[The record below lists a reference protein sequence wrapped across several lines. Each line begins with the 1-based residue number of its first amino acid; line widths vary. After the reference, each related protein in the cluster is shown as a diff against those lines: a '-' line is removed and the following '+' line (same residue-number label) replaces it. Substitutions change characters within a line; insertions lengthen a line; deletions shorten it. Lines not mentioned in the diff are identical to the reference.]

1 MDNTSDTVDNTTDIH
16 DVSDNILENV
26 GEERNSDT

>member
-1 MDNTSDTVDNTTDIH
+1 MDNTRDTVDNTTDIN